1 MGNVTVS
8 ISLTKAQ
15 QGALYMQNNKRGDRI
30 KELRAGLREIVK
42 LADESGQSDI
52 ATKARALL
60 VVPREPIA

>member
-1 MGNVTVS
+1 MSGVTVS

-15 QGALYMQNNKRGDRI
+15 QGALYMQNNKRGERI

-42 LADESGQSDI
+42 LADESGQWAI

-60 VVPREPIA
+60 EVPKDPT